1 MKLISSREN
10 ALFKE
15 LKQLAT
21 SSQARRKAGSTLL
34 DGVHLCQTYLAHRG
48 QPIWCVVSESTQT
61 HPEIAALIQ
70 QVTHCLVLTDALYQA
85 VSQVEHG
92 VGIFFV
98 VLTPRSELPA
108 QITQNVV
115 MLDNV
120 QDPGNMGSLLRSAAA
135 AGIEWVICS
144 PGTVSAWSPKVMRA
158 GMGAHFLLQIVE
170 NVDLLQVLAQTTI
183 PILATS
189 SYATQTVYQCNLK
202 QPVVWL
208 FGHEGQGLSD
218 ELMDFATE
226 QVTIPHQGAIESLN
240 VAACAAI
247 CFFEQVRQN
256 LD

>member
-1 MKLISSREN
+1 
-10 ALFKE
+10 
-15 LKQLAT
+15 
-21 SSQARRKAGSTLL
+21 
-34 DGVHLCQTYLAHRG
+34 
-48 QPIWCVVSESTQT
+48 VSESTQT